1 MASRFLRSKCAGGF
15 RLTSIYP
22 LPTVIHDCI
31 GWYRDYYG
39 KNMLCRLLKLAEMF
53 TQHLDTTYL
62 FITTEVQRNRELLY
76 IHSNT
81 KVILELDAIYF
92 KYNEVA

>member
-1 MASRFLRSKCAGGF
+1 MLLF
-15 RLTSIYP
+15 
-22 LPTVIHDCI
+22 TV
-31 GWYRDYYG
+31 
-39 KNMLCRLLKLAEMF
+39 F

-81 KVILELDAIYF
+81 KVILELDATYF

>member
-1 MASRFLRSKCAGGF
+1 MLLF
-15 RLTSIYP
+15 
-22 LPTVIHDCI
+22 TV
-31 GWYRDYYG
+31 
-39 KNMLCRLLKLAEMF
+39 F